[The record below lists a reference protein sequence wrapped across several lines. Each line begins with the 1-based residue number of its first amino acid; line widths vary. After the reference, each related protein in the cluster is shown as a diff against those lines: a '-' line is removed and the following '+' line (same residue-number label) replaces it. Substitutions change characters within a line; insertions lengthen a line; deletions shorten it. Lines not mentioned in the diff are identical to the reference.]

1 MLADRIF
8 LLFRMGVDTTETA
21 NSVDIL
27 RLLTKKKT
35 RLVVLDHSKREL
47 NALQF
52 NYVNKDMHI
61 QRVRTCVKECF
72 LELIVMWL
80 NASQKNASWCLG
92 EHI

>member
-1 MLADRIF
+1 ML
-8 LLFRMGVDTTETA
+8 V
-21 NSVDIL
+21 
-27 RLLTKKKT
+27 RLKQLIPLTYLGFEQIKKT

-61 QRVRTCVKECF
+61 QRVRTCVKEYF
-72 LELIVMWL
+72 LEVIVLWL